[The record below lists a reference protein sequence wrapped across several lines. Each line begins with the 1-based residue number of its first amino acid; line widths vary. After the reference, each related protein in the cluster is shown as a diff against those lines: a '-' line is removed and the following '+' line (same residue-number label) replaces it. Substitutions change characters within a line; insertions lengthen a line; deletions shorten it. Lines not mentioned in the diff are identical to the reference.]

1 MNEITCYNNGTTAT
15 LEGKPPAWIFCAAR
29 VLCWNS
35 MSWIRLEEMDTCKQ
49 EPCTSWSS
57 WKHSNGPQRCYLT
70 ATNGLQP
77 KKPSTKYEIVQ
88 NSASMYST
96 VMCSTVTY
104 CNKIAQQDSAGGKAS
119 SFNHLQLFMV
129 GLGIWYASMHLKV
142 VASSRY
148 ISSSIWLKCTMTAIS
163 DNHR

>member
-96 VMCSTVTY
+96 VMRS
-104 CNKIAQQDSAGGKAS
+104 NILQQNCSAGFSRRQSG
-119 SFNHLQLFMV
+119 FLYCNHLQLFMV

-148 ISSSIWLKCTMTAIS
+148 NYHHPS
-163 DNHR
+163 D